1 MSKLL
6 NQTGVSYLWGKIKA
20 YIDAGLNGKVSAV
33 DGKSLTTNDLTDA
46 LKNNYDVAHTHAVST
61 HAPATA
67 QANVIETITVN
78 GATMTPSNKAVNITV
93 PTTVASLADAGN
105 YALKSELTSLYK
117 YVGSVAN
124 VDALPTS
131 AATGDVYNVEA
142 DGMNYAWNG
151 SAWDALGSAIQIEAM
166 TNAEIDALFE

>member
-20 YIDAGLNGKVSAV
+20 YVDAGLNGKVSAV

-46 LKNNYDVAHTHAVST
+46 LKNNYDVAYTHSTST

-78 GATMTPSNKAVNITV
+78 GATMTPTNKAVNITV
-93 PTTVASLADAGN
+93 PTTVAALSDAGN

-117 YVGSVAN
+117 YVGSVAT
-124 VDALPTS
+124 VTALPTS
-131 AATGDVYNVEA
+131 ATTGDVYNVEA

-151 SAWDALGSAIQIEAM
+151 TTWDALGSAIQIEAM
-166 TNAEIDALFE
+166 TNAEIDAIFE